1 MTKREF
7 LDKLKWDLMYIEKHS
22 LMLDLKIILMTVPVV
37 LRGSD
42 DV

>member
-1 MTKREF
+1 
-7 LDKLKWDLMYIEKHS
+7 MYIENHS

-42 DV
+42 DVWLIINANI